1 MSTTYRKKLIEVS
14 MPLEAIN
21 AAAVREKA
29 IRHGHPSTLHLW
41 WARRPLAA
49 ARAVLF
55 AQLVDDP
62 SSWTDLFPNEEL
74 QNQERQRL
82 FRLIEELVRW
92 ENSNNET
99 VINAARLE
107 IARSHARSSSSTK
120 AKEILRE
127 GATPEAV
134 NEYLA
139 TEVPPVHDPFAG
151 GGTIP
156 LEAQRLGLRAIA
168 TDLNPVAVMINK
180 ALIEIPPK
188 FAGKPPVNPDSRA
201 KDASKTWKGAEGL
214 AEDVRYYGAWI
225 RDEAKKR
232 VGHLYP
238 DVDLPKEYGGG
249 KGTIIAWLWARTVPS
264 PDPAFAGIH
273 VPLMS
278 TFWLSQ
284 KPGAEAWLEAIVDSK
299 ERTWRFDVRTAAP
312 DDTSRVSSGTKHGR
326 GDFACL
332 LSGAPIPVDYIRE
345 TGRAGRLGQRLV
357 AIAVERKGGRAY
369 LPASH
374 LHEKLAQ
381 VPIPES
387 APTTQLP
394 EQALGLRVQNYG
406 LRAHR
411 DLFTARQL
419 TALTTFSDLVGEVVE
434 IVARDAAHAGIDARG
449 YAAAV
454 ATYLGFA
461 VDKMAEGNSAQCTW
475 SPLPTKLHVV
485 STFGRQALSM
495 IWDFAEANIFGNSA
509 GTVDRVVENI
519 SKVIEPLGVVAAPP
533 GRASQASAVS
543 HAESGCVI
551 STDPPYYDNIGYA
564 ALSDFFYTWLRRS
577 LRTVE
582 PGTFTTMLTPKDEEV
597 IAEPGRTGGDVDA
610 ARRRF
615 EELLRS
621 SFAQMSSH
629 QQAGSLITV
638 YYAFK
643 QSETEDTDAGSSAAS
658 TGWETMLEALLA
670 SDFGIEATL
679 PVRTE
684 KTGGFREM
692 NRNALASSVVLV
704 CRRRASSAPSTTRG
718 DFRRLLRKELP
729 DALRKLQQGNIAPV
743 DVAQASIGPGM
754 AIFSRHKQV
763 LEADGSPMTVRGA
776 LHLINEVL
784 DEYLASGE
792 GDFDADTRFA
802 ITWYE
807 QFGWEPGPF
816 GDAETLAK
824 ARNVSVKGVEEAGI
838 CRSAANKVRILK
850 RHEMRPLDY
859 DPAKDE
865 RPTVWEFTQHMIRNL
880 EDDGEEAAA
889 RLLKKLGSAADAT
902 RELAYRLYNTCER
915 KKWAED
921 ARSYN
926 ALILAWTELEKLAAR
941 MGDEPATAA
950 PSKPSKGG
958 ANGKKKSAKTPK
970 AAKTGQQAL
979 FEGDD

>member
-1 MSTTYRKKLIEVS
+1 MSTYRKKLIEVS
-14 MPLEAIN
+14 LPLEAIN
-21 AAAVREKA
+21 AASAREKS

-49 ARAVLF
+49 ARAILF
-55 AQLVDDP
+55 TQLVDDP
-62 SSWTDLFPNEEL
+62 SSWTELFPTEEA
-74 QNQERQRL
+74 QNHERQRL
-82 FRLIEELVRW
+82 FRLIEELVVW

-99 VINAARLE
+99 IINAARLE
-107 IARSHARSSSSTK
+107 IARSHARSSSVPK
-120 AKEILRE
+120 AKAILKE
-127 GATPEAV
+127 GVKPEVV
-134 NEYLA
+134 NDYLV

-168 TDLNPVAVMINK
+168 TDLNPVAVTINK

-188 FAGKPPVNPDSRA
+188 FAGKAPVNPDSRE
-201 KDASKTWKGAEGL
+201 KDKLKTWRGAEGL
-214 AEDVRYYGAWI
+214 AADVRYYGAWM
-225 RDEAKKR
+225 RDEARKR
-232 VGHLYP
+232 IGHLYP
-238 DVDLPKEYGGG
+238 EVALPEQFGGG
-249 KGTIIAWLWARTVPS
+249 QATIIAWVWARTVPS

-284 KPGAEAWLEAIVDSK
+284 KPGSEAWLEAVVDS
-299 ERTWRFDVRTAAP
+299 RQRSWRFEVRNGAP
-312 DDTSRVSSGTKHGR
+312 PDPDAVGAGTKHGR
-326 GDFACL
+326 GDFSCL
-332 LSGAPIPVDYIRE
+332 LSGAPIPVESIRE
-345 TGRAGRLGQRLV
+345 VGRRGELGQRLV
-357 AIAVERKGGRAY
+357 AIAAERKGGRAY
-369 LPASH
+369 LPASTH
-374 LHEKLAQ
+374 HEELAR

-387 APTTQLP
+387 APTTSLP
-394 EQALGLRVQNYG
+394 DQALGFRVQNYG
-406 LRAHR
+406 IRLHR

-419 TALTTFSDLVGEVVE
+419 TALTTFSDLVAEAAAVVR
-434 IVARDAAHAGIDARG
+434 RDAKNVDVNPEE

-495 IWDFAEANIFGNSA
+495 VWDFAEANIFGNSA
-509 GTVDRVVENI
+509 GTIDRVVENI
-519 SKVIEPLGVVAAPP
+519 AKVVEPLAAVSPP
-533 GRASQASAVS
+533 LGRASQASAVN
-543 HAESGCVI
+543 HAEAGCLI

-577 LRTVE
+577 LRSID
-582 PGTFTTMLTPKDEEV
+582 PKTFATMLTPKDEEV
-597 IAEPGRTGGDVDA
+597 IAEPGRTDGDIER

-621 SFAQMSSH
+621 SFLQMASH
-629 QQAGSLITV
+629 QQPGGIITV

-643 QSETEDTDAGSSAAS
+643 QSETEDTDAGESASS
-658 TGWETMLEALLA
+658 TGWETMLEALLS
-670 SDFGIEATL
+670 SDFSVVATL

-684 KTGGFREM
+684 KSGGYREM

-704 CRRRASSAPSTTRG
+704 CRRRSGDAPSTTRG
-718 DFRRLLRKELP
+718 EFRRLLRKELP
-729 DALRKLQQGNIAPV
+729 DALKKLQQGNIAPV

-763 LEADGSPMTVRGA
+763 VEADGKPMTVRSA
-776 LHLINEVL
+776 LQLINEVL
-784 DEYLASGE
+784 DEYLSSGE

-807 QFGWEPGPF
+807 QHGWEPGPY

-824 ARNVSVKGVEEAGI
+824 ARNVSVGGVVEAGI
-838 CRSAANKVRILK
+838 CKSAANKVRILK
-850 RHEMRPLDY
+850 RSEMRPLDY
-859 DPAKDE
+859 DPAADE

-915 KKWAED
+915 KKWSED

-941 MGDEPATAA
+941 IGDEPPPTA
-950 PSKPSKGG
+950 PSSP
-958 ANGKKKSAKTPK
+958 ANGKKKGAKPTKAPK
-970 AAKTGQQAL
+970 KGQQTL
-979 FEGDD
+979 FKGDE